1 MCWEGSYSL
10 SHGTNL
16 SAGVAI
22 LFSPYLNVDILSSV
36 ELEKGRLLVVKTK
49 IDEYNF
55 IFVNIYAPNRS
66 ADRIILFKRL
76 NEYLRNVNADDF
88 LIVGGDWNST
98 VDFTLDRN
106 NTEPDFVSPAL
117 LKNVIFQNNLL
128 DVWRERNLNV
138 KKYTWVKI
146 SQGRISAARLD
157 RFYVCK
163 RTNNSCEHCT
173 M

>member
-1 MCWEGSYSL
+1 MN
-10 SHGTNL
+10 TN
-16 SAGVAI
+16 
-22 LFSPYLNVDILSSV
+22 
-36 ELEKGRLLVVKTK
+36 
-49 IDEYNF
+49 

-76 NEYLRNVNADDF
+76 NEYLTNVNADDF

-106 NTEPDFVSPAL
+106 NTEPDFESS
-117 LKNVIFQNNLL
+117 
-128 DVWRERNLNV
+128 
-138 KKYTWVKI
+138 

-163 RTNNSCEHCT
+163 RTNNSCEHGT